1 MRKTIALT
9 HLTQSKLS
17 ISLVSSDM
25 DSDPDVAAD
34 VDAERAETAVELLW
48 AGDHG

>member
-17 ISLVSSDM
+17 ISLVSNDM
-25 DSDPDVAAD
+25 DSDPDEIIAIYRKRW
-34 VDAERAETAVELLW
+34 EIELLFK
-48 AGDHG
+48 